1 MDCASLFP
9 DLPSYSD
16 EQLHAVLAEL
26 DQQMEQV
33 SHNDIHIGSH
43 ERDTAY
49 DESMPDDDSV
59 SPQQDNEENSFRNNA
74 RCPFRSTSRPVITYE
89 KNEEGEERKTS
100 DESRNEEKQP
110 ASHDISGAYSNP
122 LSRMPLESENA
133 KGKGDARRRK
143 SDVSNKE
150 RRVERLSTHQLAECK
165 RLFLLTPYPSVDDY
179 KELAD
184 RLNVTKRKVLIWFR
198 NNRAKEK
205 RMQKKERADT
215 SPQE

>member
-49 DESMPDDDSV
+49 DEPMPDDDSV

-74 RCPFRSTSRPVITYE
+74 RCPFRSSLRPVIMYE

-100 DESRNEEKQP
+100 DESRNEEKQH

-133 KGKGDARRRK
+133 KGN
-143 SDVSNKE
+143 SNHNSYRSRITIE
-150 RRVERLSTHQLAECK
+150 RPIITRLISAQIIYP
-165 RLFLLTPYPSVDDY
+165 LFG
-179 KELAD
+179 
-184 RLNVTKRKVLIWFR
+184 
-198 NNRAKEK
+198 
-205 RMQKKERADT
+205 
-215 SPQE
+215 